1 MGPPKRWDLCGS
13 VYRQADAIAVCSAAV
28 ERFGANAIANPNKL
42 EAYGDRI
49 CTQAQ
54 ANLDK
59 ILKEGAIETATPSS
73 SSSSS
78 SSDGNNPHPPPASS
92 SSLKTTASA
101 STSTPESPHRN
112 HLESLLRRSTLMAC
126 PEEAC
131 VAVVTVNVVQRTYKV
146 RTTAVLLY
154 ESTKYALA
162 HRLVSV
168 KM

>member
-59 ILKEGAIETATPSS
+59 MLKEGATITTSNPP
-73 SSSSS
+73 SSSS

-92 SSLKTTASA
+92 SSSLKAAASA
-101 STSTPESPHRN
+101 SPPIPESPHRN

>member
-1 MGPPKRWDLCGS
+1 M
-13 VYRQADAIAVCSAAV
+13 YRLSDAIAVCSAAV

-59 ILKEGAIETATPSS
+59 MLKEGATITTSNPP
-73 SSSSS
+73 SSSS

-92 SSLKTTASA
+92 SSSLKAAASA
-101 STSTPESPHRN
+101 SPPIPESPHRN

>member
-1 MGPPKRWDLCGS
+1 

-59 ILKEGAIETATPSS
+59 MLKEGATITTSNPP
-73 SSSSS
+73 SSSS

-92 SSLKTTASA
+92 SSSLKAAASA
-101 STSTPESPHRN
+101 SPPIPESPHRN

>member
-1 MGPPKRWDLCGS
+1 
-13 VYRQADAIAVCSAAV
+13 
-28 ERFGANAIANPNKL
+28 
-42 EAYGDRI
+42 
-49 CTQAQ
+49 
-54 ANLDK
+54 
-59 ILKEGAIETATPSS
+59 
-73 SSSSS
+73 
-78 SSDGNNPHPPPASS
+78 
-92 SSLKTTASA
+92 
-101 STSTPESPHRN
+101 
-112 HLESLLRRSTLMAC
+112 MAC